1 MVDLSMANSG
11 QMPAGGES
19 PAGASPAGAPAQ
31 PPHLAALDQIHSANK
46 AQFEKID
53 SSKQTL
59 ERVRVQL
66 DQLAKLGDNVT
77 TEDVIKAGGGL
88 VAAGLTPKAV
98 AGLMA
103 TLPQGG
109 GEALAGWVQQ
119 HEQML
124 EQQEQQNQQMHQM
137 AAHQMGVS
145 AIHALA
151 SHAHEA
157 QGAQKAQAPQA
168 PKSMPPAAAAAA
180 TAPAA
185 SNPLMPT
192 ADAGGSALGV

>member
-1 MVDLSMANSG
+1 MDLGMANT
-11 QMPAGGES
+11 PA
-19 PAGASPAGAPAQ
+19 ASAPASAAASAAA
-31 PPHLAALDQIHSANK
+31 PAPHLAAMDQIHSANK

-53 SSKQTL
+53 SSRQTL
-59 ERVRVQL
+59 LKVRAEL
-66 DQLAKLGDNVT
+66 DKLQKLGDSVT

-124 EQQEQQNQQMHQM
+124 DQQEQQNQQMHQM

-157 QGAQKAQAPQA
+157 QAAQAPT
-168 PKSMPPAAAAAA
+168 PPAAAPAAA
-180 TAPAA
+180 ALAA

>member
-1 MVDLSMANSG
+1 MDLGMANT
-11 QMPAGGES
+11 PA
-19 PAGASPAGAPAQ
+19 ASAAASAPA
-31 PPHLAALDQIHSANK
+31 PAPHLAAMDQIHSANK

-53 SSKQTL
+53 SSRQTL
-59 ERVRVQL
+59 AKVRMEL
-66 DQLAKLGDNVT
+66 DKLQKLGDSVT

-145 AIHALA
+145 AIHALV

-168 PKSMPPAAAAAA
+168 PKSMPPAAASAL
-180 TAPAA
+180 AA

>member
-1 MVDLSMANSG
+1 MVDISMANSR
-11 QMPAGGES
+11 QEPQAA
-19 PAGASPAGAPAQ
+19 AGASAPAAPAAQ

-46 AQFEKID
+46 AQFEKVD
-53 SSKQTL
+53 SSRQTL
-59 ERVRVQL
+59 LKVRAEL
-66 DQLAKLGDNVT
+66 DKLQKLGDSVT

-124 EQQEQQNQQMHQM
+124 DQQEQQNQQMHQL
-137 AAHQMGVS
+137 AAHQMGAS

-157 QGAQKAQAPQA
+157 QGPQA
-168 PKSMPPAAAAAA
+168 PKSMPPAAAPAAA
-180 TAPAA
+180 PA

>member
-11 QMPAGGES
+11 QMPAGVES
-19 PAGASPAGAPAQ
+19 PAGASPAGAPA
-31 PPHLAALDQIHSANK
+31 PAPHLAALDQIHSANK
-46 AQFEKID
+46 EQFEKID

-157 QGAQKAQAPQA
+157 QGAQAPMSPA
-168 PKSMPPAAAAAA
+168 AAPAAAAL
-180 TAPAA
+180 AA

>member
-1 MVDLSMANSG
+1 MAD
-11 QMPAGGES
+11 
-19 PAGASPAGAPAQ
+19 GADASATTNDTPMQ
-31 PPHLAALDQIHSANK
+31 PPAAPHLQALDQIHSANK
-46 AQFEKID
+46 AQFDKLD

-66 DQLAKLGDNVT
+66 DQLAKLGDSVT
-77 TEDVIKAGGGL
+77 TEDIVKAGGGL

-103 TLPQGG
+103 TLPPGG
-109 GEALAGWVQQ
+109 GQALAGWVQQ

-124 EQQEQQNQQMHQM
+124 EQQEQQNQQLHQL
-137 AAHQMGVS
+137 AAHQMGAS

-157 QGAQKAQAPQA
+157 QGAKAQAQAPQA
-168 PKSMPPAAAAAA
+168 KAGPPAGPPAQAPNPLLPSAAA
-180 TAPAA
+180 
-185 SNPLMPT
+185 
-192 ADAGGSALGV
+192 GSALGV

>member
-1 MVDLSMANSG
+1 M
-11 QMPAGGES
+11 
-19 PAGASPAGAPAQ
+19 
-31 PPHLAALDQIHSANK
+31 
-46 AQFEKID
+46 
-53 SSKQTL
+53 
-59 ERVRVQL
+59 QL

-157 QGAQKAQAPQA
+157 QKAQAPQA
-168 PKSMPPAAAAAA
+168 PKSMPPAAAPAA

>member
-1 MVDLSMANSG
+1 MDLGMANT
-11 QMPAGGES
+11 PA
-19 PAGASPAGAPAQ
+19 ASAPAGAPAQ

-46 AQFEKID
+46 AQFEKLD
-53 SSKQTL
+53 TSRQTL
-59 ERVRVQL
+59 LKVRAEL
-66 DQLAKLGDNVT
+66 DKLAKLGDSVT
-77 TEDVIKAGGGL
+77 AEDVIKAGGGL

-157 QGAQKAQAPQA
+157 QGAQAPMSPA
-168 PKSMPPAAAAAA
+168 AAPAAAAL
-180 TAPAA
+180 AA

>member
-1 MVDLSMANSG
+1 MADLSMANSG
-11 QMPAGGES
+11 QEPQAAPAAS
-19 PAGASPAGAPAQ
+19 APAAPAAQ

-46 AQFEKID
+46 AQFEKVD
-53 SSKQTL
+53 SSRQTL
-59 ERVRVQL
+59 LKVRAEL
-66 DQLAKLGDNVT
+66 DKLAKLGDSVT

-124 EQQEQQNQQMHQM
+124 EQQEQQNQQMHQL
-137 AAHQMGVS
+137 AAHQMGAS

-157 QGAQKAQAPQA
+157 QAAQAPQA

-180 TAPAA
+180 PA

>member
-1 MVDLSMANSG
+1 MDLGMANT
-11 QMPAGGES
+11 PAAS
-19 PAGASPAGAPAQ
+19 APAAPAQ

-46 AQFEKID
+46 QQFEKLD

-59 ERVRVQL
+59 ERVRAQI
-66 DQLAKLGDNVT
+66 DQLAKLGDSVT
-77 TEDVIKAGGGL
+77 TEDIIKAGGGL

-119 HEQML
+119 HEQVL
-124 EQQEQQNQQMHQM
+124 EQQEQQNKQMHQL

-157 QGAQKAQAPQA
+157 QGAQAPQA
-168 PKSMPPAAAAAA
+168 SMAKPMPAAAAP
-180 TAPAA
+180 APA

-192 ADAGGSALGV
+192 AAAGGSALGV

>member
-11 QMPAGGES
+11 QEPQAAPAAS
-19 PAGASPAGAPAQ
+19 APAAQ

-157 QGAQKAQAPQA
+157 QKAQAPQA
-168 PKSMPPAAAAAA
+168 PKSMPPAAAPAA